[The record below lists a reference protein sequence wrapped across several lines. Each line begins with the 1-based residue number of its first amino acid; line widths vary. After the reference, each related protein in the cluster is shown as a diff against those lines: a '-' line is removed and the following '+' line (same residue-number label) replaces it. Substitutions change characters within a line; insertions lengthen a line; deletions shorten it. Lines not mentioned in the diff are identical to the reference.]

1 MFYINL
7 NKNRKPALYIQIA
20 NQIRQAI
27 TSGYLRHGDQLPT
40 DEAICEQ
47 FNISQIVVKQAYEIL
62 LKEGIIQRIRGK
74 GTFVQS
80 IPFVVVALNQVNT
93 LEERY
98 RNLGVE
104 RNYNLVETTSNHYL
118 APGYFS
124 HPNLEY
130 WRVVLTGHYAKSPV
144 YLQEFILPT
153 ETFPKL
159 DSILHNPEVDLAR
172 LIQDLFRMRVHQV
185 RYDLN
190 LENLPFYDAQ
200 MLKISSESVAHVV
213 VSAYMNAI
221 DEVMFYSRSVYPA
234 QYVSF
239 EYIQEVPHA

>member
-7 NKNRKPALYIQIA
+7 NKNRKPALYIQLA
-20 NQIRQAI
+20 NQIRSAI

-47 FNISQIVVKQAYEIL
+47 FNISQIVVKQAYEVL
-62 LKEGIIQRIRGK
+62 LKEGIIQRVRGR
-74 GTFVQS
+74 GTFVKS
-80 IPFVVVALNQVNT
+80 IPSVIIPLNQLNT
-93 LEERY
+93 LEEAY
-98 RNLGVE
+98 RGLGVE
-104 RNYNLVETTSNHYL
+104 RSYNLVELTDHHYL
-118 APGYFS
+118 SALYFTDTNPS
-124 HPNLEY
+124 F
-130 WRVVLTGHYAKSPV
+130 WRVVLTGHYEKSPV
-144 YLQEFILPT
+144 YLQEFIFPT

-185 RYDLN
+185 HNELN

-213 VSAYMNAI
+213 VSAYMNAL
-221 DEVMFYSRSVYPA
+221 DEVMFYSRTVYPV